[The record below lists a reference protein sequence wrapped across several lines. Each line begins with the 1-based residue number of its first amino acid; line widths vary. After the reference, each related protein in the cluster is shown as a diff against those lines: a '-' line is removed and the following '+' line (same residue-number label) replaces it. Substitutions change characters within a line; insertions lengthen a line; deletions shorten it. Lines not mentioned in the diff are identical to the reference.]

1 MNKTPKQKV
10 EPDLGSIPE
19 KGTTYWY
26 VRSCMLTH
34 RFKVWE
40 TQFFGGIG
48 DMLRIAKGNVYFCVE
63 EAEKIAYLLNQ
74 RLDCLLKVVAEN
86 KAKIEREKERE
97 RIKSELAK
105 KKKEA
110 KPPTPKKEK
119 LIKIKPKKR
128 IHPDILD

>member
-10 EPDLGSIPE
+10 EPDLGSIPG

-34 RFKVWE
+34 KFKVWE

-48 DMLRIAKGNVYFCVE
+48 DMLRLAKGNVYFCVE

-74 RLDCLLKVVAEN
+74 RLGCLLKVVAEN

-110 KPPTPKKEK
+110 KPPTLKKEK